1 MYRLSRVEQENISRK
16 AANSTNTRYLK
27 CSGWQQMVYSS
38 GPRKGLTL
46 RLHGRRMSPPHCICD
61 PLGIVSVEQ
70 NTVVWAYECTG
81 GLPKVHE

>member
-1 MYRLSRVEQENISRK
+1 
-16 AANSTNTRYLK
+16 
-27 CSGWQQMVYSS
+27 MVYRSE
-38 GPRKGLTL
+38 PREGLTL
-46 RLHGRRMSPPHCICD
+46 RLHGRRRSPPHCICD